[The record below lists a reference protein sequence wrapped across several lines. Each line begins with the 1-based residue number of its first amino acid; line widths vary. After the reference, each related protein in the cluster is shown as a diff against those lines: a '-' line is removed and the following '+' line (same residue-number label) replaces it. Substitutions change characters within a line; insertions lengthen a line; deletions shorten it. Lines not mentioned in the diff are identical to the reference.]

1 MFTNTRKLQL
11 KKCRQNPAFLSTFLG
26 IAFICLGLNVSTTF
40 AQEPEPPKVC
50 ISQAAANQCAA
61 NARELP
67 AVREKNAVLEAA
79 LLEKDKSIAE
89 IREAARKNEADL
101 KEALVKTQSELAVK
115 TGQLIG
121 AEAMV
126 TRLTAIID
134 FMLKNG
140 RQKCNGVICVQ
151 F

>member
-1 MFTNTRKLQL
+1 MLAVCILIFTAATNCQV
-11 KKCRQNPAFLSTFLG
+11 PD
-26 IAFICLGLNVSTTF
+26 
-40 AQEPEPPKVC
+40 EPKVC
-50 ISQAAANQCAA
+50 ISQAAANKCAE
-61 NARELP
+61 NARLVP
-67 AVREKNAVLEAA
+67 ALENKNTTLEAS

-89 IREAARKNEADL
+89 LREAGRKNEADL
-101 KEALVKTQSELAVK
+101 KEALIKTQSELATK

-140 RQKCNGVICVQ
+140 REKCYGLICIQ
-151 F
+151 